1 MQGSYQDNCKTSYLL
16 FKSSYKSI
24 IKLKQ
29 IVIKFIFTVQDV
41 MIEGAEVIQSS
52 MEAEQ
57 PVLHILISDKFWN
70 LSWNHETGFIYEP
83 VLISI
88 VCFDFNV

>member
-29 IVIKFIFTVQDV
+29 IVIKFIFKVQDV

-70 LSWNHETGFIYEP
+70 HETGFIYEP